1 MNMTTTAPLVRK
13 PNKKQL
19 SAFTLIEL
27 LVVIAIIAILAAML
41 LPALSAAKEK
51 ATRMH
56 CLNNVRQIGIALV
69 VYTGDNNDKL
79 PALEPPGSAAWAWDL
94 PAGVAD
100 NMLATVGNSKK
111 VFYCASTSPKF
122 TDWQNFDEPGVGN
135 SLWNFNANTRIAGY
149 VFAFSGSQCKLYPTN
164 QNTKLMNQTLKI
176 NGLTFQTGSP
186 TDRTITGDI
195 IISGSTA
202 LPATVGNNFTSVG
215 GGFQQNGAQYPH
227 LSAHLKSGLPQ
238 GQNIGYGDGHV
249 AWRKFDATVISRT
262 GVSTPYFWW

>member
-1 MNMTTTAPLVRK
+1 VMLSFSAGQHRLLDGSGRCVRRCLPGDVVRDAPDCLGGVEQAHLVSGPFLCR
-13 PNKKQL
+13 PH
-19 SAFTLIEL
+19 
-27 LVVIAIIAILAAML
+27 
-41 LPALSAAKEK
+41 
-51 ATRMH
+51 R
-56 CLNNVRQIGIALV
+56 
-69 VYTGDNNDKL
+69 
-79 PALEPPGSAAWAWDL
+79 GS
-94 PAGVAD
+94 
-100 NMLATVGNSKK
+100 
-111 VFYCASTSPKF
+111 
-122 TDWQNFDEPGVGN
+122 
-135 SLWNFNANTRIAGY
+135 
-149 VFAFSGSQCKLYPTN
+149 
-164 QNTKLMNQTLKI
+164 
-176 NGLTFQTGSP
+176 